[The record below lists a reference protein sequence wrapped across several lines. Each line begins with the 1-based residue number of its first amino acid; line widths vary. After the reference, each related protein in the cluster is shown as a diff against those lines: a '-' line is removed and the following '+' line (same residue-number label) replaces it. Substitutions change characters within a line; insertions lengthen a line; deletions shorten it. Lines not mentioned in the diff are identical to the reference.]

1 MFRKSWIAGVLPL
14 IDVRVID
21 CSGAGGSAPRGQSL
35 LRQQVGCALLPAPSP
50 RCWAY
55 SATAHASSART
66 VRGTY
71 LSWGHT
77 FAGAV
82 GSEDTLSSRR
92 GVECQTVGARLS
104 TYPGGRGGKERAANL
119 LAEQRLAPGG
129 GAPCPGAVNYTNV
142 NKRQNPCDPA
152 LAKHSHAPS
161 WRNL

>member
-50 RCWAY
+50 WVRAEPRANSLTLNTSPGRQRVLRANC
-55 SATAHASSART
+55 ARKGMSPRK
-66 VRGTY
+66 VRPTNRTSGRR
-71 LSWGHT
+71 
-77 FAGAV
+77 V
-82 GSEDTLSSRR
+82 CSRR
-92 GVECQTVGARLS
+92 IGPAS
-104 TYPGGRGGKERAANL
+104 GGRGGKERAANL